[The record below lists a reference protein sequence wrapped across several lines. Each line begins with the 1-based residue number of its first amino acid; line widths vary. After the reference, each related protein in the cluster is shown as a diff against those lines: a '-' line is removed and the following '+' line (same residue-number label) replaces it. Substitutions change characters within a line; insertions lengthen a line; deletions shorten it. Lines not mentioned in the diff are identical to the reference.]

1 MDLKVFEQYWN
12 NGKTEIET
20 DNKILLDATATI
32 GFYIND
38 KSLLKQISD
47 NFVFQPLNKDSS
59 TYKKASYYMQIIES
73 ENWKLQ
79 DKTFKQV
86 NIPRHI
92 LKTLGGLSKDAD
104 QIRLDIKK
112 LGYSI
117 EINANI
123 LKIAY
128 NNNGV
133 EIKHSLSMVG
143 FANKEFKVYLNS
155 FRFKDIVKLFLS
167 LNKEDSLMIFV
178 ADDDLTIYRIT
189 EDLFI
194 ISDSG
199 HKYEED

>member
-1 MDLKVFEQYWN
+1 MENLKVFEQFWK

-47 NFVFQPLNKDSS
+47 NFVFQPLNKNTTND
-59 TYKKASYYMQIIES
+59 KALRYMQIIES
-73 ENWKLQ
+73 SNWKLQ
-79 DKTFKQV
+79 NETFKQLH
-86 NIPRHI
+86 IPNHI
-92 LKTLGGLSKDAD
+92 LKTLIGLTKDAD
-104 QIRLDIKK
+104 QIKVDAKSLD
-112 LGYSI
+112 YSK
-117 EINANI
+117 EIDISI
-123 LKIAY
+123 LKTAY

-133 EIKHSLSMVG
+133 EIRHFLSMVSYS
-143 FANKEFKVYLNS
+143 NKDFTVYLNA

-178 ADDDLTIYRIT
+178 ADDDLTIYRIND
-189 EDLFI
+189 DLFI

-199 HKYEED
+199 YKVEED